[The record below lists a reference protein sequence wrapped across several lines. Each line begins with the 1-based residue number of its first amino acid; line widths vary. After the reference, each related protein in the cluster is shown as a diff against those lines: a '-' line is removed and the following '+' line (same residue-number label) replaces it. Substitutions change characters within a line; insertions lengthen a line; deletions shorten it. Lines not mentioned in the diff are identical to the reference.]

1 MSLVAKRTRF
11 EQVIYVLIILFMLA
25 LIVMTAYPL
34 VYVLFA
40 SVSDPAE
47 LMRNRGVLAAPIGF
61 SLAAYQAVLENPMI
75 ALGYRNT
82 LFYVIAGTALNLVLT
97 VLGAYALSRKNVLLK
112 NWIMLGIVFTMFFS
126 GGIIPT
132 YLLVGQT
139 LGLQDNPL
147 ALIIPGAINTWNL
160 IVLKTAFEGV
170 PVALE
175 EAARMDG
182 ANDFQILW
190 NVFIPLSLPALAVIT
205 LFYSVAHWNAW
216 FGALLYLRNRE
227 WYPLQLVLR
236 EILIT
241 SSTQSMTTGVSSGDV
256 QPIAETIKYATI
268 VVATLPILCVY
279 PFLQKYFVKGVLI
292 GAIKE

>member
-1 MSLVAKRTRF
+1 MTVKRTRF
-11 EQVIYVLIILFMLA
+11 EQLLYALIILAMMA
-25 LIVMTAYPL
+25 LMVATAYPL
-34 VYVLFA
+34 LYVLFA

-47 LMRNRGVLAAPIGF
+47 LMRNRGALTAPLGF

-75 ALGYRNT
+75 AIGYRNT
-82 LFYVIAGTALNLVLT
+82 LFYVIAGTTLNLTLT

-112 NWIMLGIVFTMFFS
+112 NWIMFGIVFTLFFS
-126 GGIIPT
+126 GGIIPS
-132 YLLVGQT
+132 YLLVSQT
-139 LGLQDNPL
+139 LGLQDNPF
-147 ALIIPGAINTWNL
+147 ALILPGAISTWNL

-190 NVFIPLSLPALAVIT
+190 NVFIPLSLPVLAVIT
-205 LFYSVAHWNAW
+205 LFYTVAHWNAW

-227 WYPLQLVLR
+227 WYPLQMVLR

-241 SSTQSMTTGVSSGDV
+241 SSTESMTTGVSSGDV
-256 QPIAETIKYATI
+256 MPIAETIKYATI
-268 VVATLPILCVY
+268 VVATLPILFVY